1 MPFTSPTFLFV
12 FLPGFLAAYWL
23 ARVRWARNGLLLGAS
38 LLLYAWGEGRYVL
51 LLLLSILA
59 NYLLGLWLRRARRG
73 GSTGL
78 PFAIGVGVNLL
89 PLVLLKYASLLG
101 AVGVPMRTIAAWRL
115 PAGISFFTF
124 MALSYLIAT
133 YRGEVDAERNP
144 VRLGCYIALFPLTMA
159 GPICR
164 YLDLA
169 PQLTGRRESAAA
181 FAEGARRFVLGLGK
195 KVLIADTLAIPAN
208 LAFGFGVDRLAPGL
222 AWFGLVCYT
231 LQIFFDFSGYTDMAI
246 GIGRMLGFRFMENF
260 DAPYAARSL
269 RAFWSRWHI
278 SLSTWFRD
286 YVFLAI
292 AYPAGRAAE
301 RLRLTPRR
309 ADFCAYGAASIATML
324 LIGLW
329 HGGTWGFIAWGA
341 YHGVVL
347 VLERTRAGRVFA
359 GAPAPLQHAY
369 LLVVVMVGW
378 VLFRATTVA
387 HTLGFLGALAG
398 RSGGDPAPIARLAQ
412 ADVLLALA
420 AAVVLST
427 RAGSAVRRAVDRWV
441 SSKPAPVAVRIESAF
456 GVAECACLAVLLVV
470 SLSALSAGTFAPF
483 LYFRF

>member
-1 MPFTSPTFLFV
+1 MFV

-23 ARVRWARNGLLLGAS
+23 AHVRWARNGLLLAAS
-38 LLLYAWGEGRYVL
+38 LLLYAWGEGRYIL
-51 LLLLSILA
+51 LLVLSILA
-59 NYLLGLWLRRARRG
+59 NYLIGLWLSRARRG
-73 GSTGL
+73 GSAAL

-89 PLVLLKYASLLG
+89 PLVLLKYAPLLG
-101 AVGVPMRTIAAWRL
+101 AVGVPLRTIAAWRL

-133 YRGEVDAERNP
+133 HRGEVDAERNP
-144 VRLGCYIALFPLTMA
+144 IRLGCYIALFPLTMA

-169 PQLTGRRESAAA
+169 PQLTGRREGPAA

-208 LAFGFGVDRLAPGL
+208 LAFGLGVDRLAPGL
-222 AWFGLVCYT
+222 AWFGLACYT
-231 LQIFFDFSGYTDMAI
+231 LQIFFDFSGYTDIAI
-246 GIGRMLGFRFMENF
+246 GLGRMLGFRFMENF

-301 RLRLTPRR
+301 RLHLAARR
-309 ADFCAYGAASIATML
+309 ADFCAYGVASIATML

-329 HGGTWGFIAWGA
+329 HGGSWGFIAWGG

-347 VLERTRAGRVFA
+347 VLERTRAGRVLA
-359 GAPAPLQHAY
+359 RAPAPFQHAY
-369 LLVVVMVGW
+369 LLGVVMLGW

-398 RSGGDPAPIARLAQ
+398 RTGHDPVPVARLAQ

-420 AAVVLST
+420 AGIVLST
-427 RAGSAVRRAVDRWV
+427 RAGSAARRALDRWV
-441 SSKPAPVAVRIESAF
+441 SSKPASAGTWLECAV
-456 GVAECACLAVLLVV
+456 GVAEGAGLAVLLVI
-470 SLSALSAGTFAPF
+470 SLSALSAGTFSPF
-483 LYFRF
+483 IYFRF